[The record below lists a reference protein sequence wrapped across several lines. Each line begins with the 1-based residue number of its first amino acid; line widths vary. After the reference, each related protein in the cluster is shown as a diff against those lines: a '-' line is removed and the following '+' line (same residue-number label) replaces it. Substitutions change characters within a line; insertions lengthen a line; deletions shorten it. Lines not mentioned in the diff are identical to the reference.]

1 MPQRGGMAAS
11 SGKWGMVPY
20 VVPFI
25 LYLLFSQVAVYYD
38 SLYPWLYIATVIMV
52 SGATLYL
59 LSGRN
64 LFQAHGDVL
73 PGIAFGIA
81 GIIVWILLSKSNVD
95 EAVISLLPV
104 WMQPDQRLGFNPFET
119 IPNSSFQWVFIL
131 ARSVGLVLLVPVAEE
146 LFWRGFLLR
155 WIISAD
161 WEEQPIGVFTFR
173 SFLWVVL
180 LFTSAHPEWF
190 AAAAYCILLNIL
202 LYWKKDL
209 WLCIIA
215 HSTSN
220 LVLVV
225 YVLLTG
231 SWILW

>member
-1 MPQRGGMAAS
+1 MSVSG
-11 SGKWGMVPY
+11 GKWGMVPY
-20 VVPFI
+20 VVPFS
-25 LYLLFSQVAVYYD
+25 LYLLFSQVAAHYS

-52 SGATLYL
+52 GGATLYL
-59 LSGRN
+59 LSGRK
-64 LFQAHGDVL
+64 LFQIHGDVL

-81 GIIVWILLSKSNVD
+81 GIILWILLSHSNLD

-104 WMQPDQRLGFNPFET
+104 WLQPGQRLAFNPFEA
-119 IPNSSFQWVFIL
+119 IPNPFFHWMFIL
-131 ARSVGLVLLVPVAEE
+131 VRSVGLVLLVPVAEE

-155 WIISAD
+155 WIISAN
-161 WEEQPIGVFTFR
+161 WEEQPIGIFTFR

-220 LVLVV
+220 FIVVV